1 MHAGPGTRVLLDH
14 LVCFDSSAG
23 SSGAARHP
31 ETRVRA
37 REYESLC
44 RPVQTVSRAAN
55 SLVAARDSVAVSGA
69 ALELASAA
77 PWAQAAFRS
86 AKQHGPNRVPFGL
99 KMTRFLFGYW
109 PAGEPDPWHTADF
122 LPALFGYTELTRS
135 RLVACP
141 RAEWTSNRHLDR
153 HPRFPSPR
161 LSAFPARRVRRNG
174 TGRSGAHSGACLT

>member
-1 MHAGPGTRVLLDH
+1 MPPRSD
-14 LVCFDSSAG
+14 
-23 SSGAARHP
+23 
-31 ETRVRA
+31 RA
-37 REYESLC
+37 QGQQIRWWQRGIQSLC
-44 RPVQTVSRAAN
+44 R
-55 SLVAARDSVAVSGA
+55 ARP
-69 ALELASAA
+69 LNWLLLR

-153 HPRFPSPR
+153 PH
-161 LSAFPARRVRRNG
+161 AF
-174 TGRSGAHSGACLT
+174 